1 MSSILKACLNGTRAR
16 ADHPN
21 VPLRPTELAREAAA
35 AVEAGADA
43 LHVHPRKV
51 DGKEALDAATIGAAV
66 TAIRAVVPRTPLGV
80 STGAWIEP
88 EPRRRVAAILAWEV
102 LPDFASVNLSE
113 KGAEKVCEALLRHG
127 VRIEAGLASIAD
139 VDRFLR
145 SGFVSH
151 CLRLLFEP
159 VQADLRSALE
169 LADKLDAKLLKDGVR
184 TARLLHGLEG
194 TAWPLLTASLERG
207 FSIRIGLED
216 VLVLPDGTS
225 ASSNGELVRTAASLR
240 RASNSE
246 REGD

>member
-1 MSSILKACLNGTRAR
+1 M
-16 ADHPN
+16 
-21 VPLRPTELAREAAA
+21 PLTPAELAREAAA

-43 LHVHPRKV
+43 FHVHPRNA
-51 DGKEALDAATIGAAV
+51 DGKEALDAATVGAAV
-66 TAIRAVVPRTPLGV
+66 TAIRAVAPRNALGV

-88 EPRRRVAAILAWEV
+88 EPNRRVAAILAWEV
-102 LPDFASVNLSE
+102 LPDFASVNFSE
-113 KGAEKVCEALLRHG
+113 KGAEKVCEALLDHG
-127 VRIEAGLASIAD
+127 IPIEAGLTSLAD

-145 SGFVSH
+145 SGFVSQ

-169 LADKLDAKLLKDGVR
+169 LADKMDAKLIKDGVR

-225 ASSNGELVRTAASLR
+225 ARSNGELVRTAASLR
-240 RASNSE
+240 RSTSSTPSKP
-246 REGD
+246 